1 MNKFVRASLIIAVF
15 GMLSVIGLTGC
26 DSDSGG
32 NNESEALQK
41 AGNVKGTVDPNAPK
55 SADDYQKAHKR

>member
-1 MNKFVRASLIIAVF
+1 MKKLVRISLVFAVF
-15 GMLSVIGLTGC
+15 GMPSVVGLTGC

-32 NNESEALQK
+32 GNEAEALQK

-55 SADDYQKAHKR
+55 NDAEYEKSHKR